1 MGFKK
6 RSIGAILMEDLNN
19 LKKDREALIKDLKDQ
34 YPSSKELEFITSTIT
49 TYNAVIKELEHIIDK
64 IKLAIESEQD
74 FWF

>member
-6 RSIGAILMEDLNN
+6 GSIGAILMDDLNG
-19 LKKDREALIKDLKDQ
+19 LRKDREVLIEELKDQ

-64 IKLAIESEQD
+64 AKLAKESK
-74 FWF
+74 